1 MKELRK
7 QRLCSL
13 LFTADCA
20 IHSNCLHTPV
30 FAGLIGKGCDPC
42 NT

>member
-20 IHSNCLHTPV
+20 IHSNRLHTPV
-30 FAGLIGKGCDPC
+30 CTGLIGKGRDSC